1 MDIGKQILSLRKQR
15 GITQEVL
22 AAEMG
27 VTVGA
32 VSKWENGNALPDIIM
47 ICALADFFEVSTDEL
62 LGRTS
67 KKRGFIVCD
76 DARFICT
83 MIKNIVEKEDYECIG
98 LAENGTQL
106 WELLGNKVP
115 HFVFLDIHF
124 PNEDGLEMLKQI
136 KERYTD
142 MKVLIVTADTSENA
156 KQKAYEYGASGFIE
170 KPFLPEHIA
179 QALKDAEFRG
189 RRNEKV

>member
-1 MDIGKQILSLRKQR
+1 MGEWKYVAGYYYDLCIGS
-15 GITQEVL
+15 
-22 AAEMG
+22 
-27 VTVGA
+27 
-32 VSKWENGNALPDIIM
+32 
-47 ICALADFFEVSTDEL
+47 FFEVSTDEL

-106 WELLGNKVP
+106 QELLGNKVP

-124 PNEDGLEMLKQI
+124 PNEDGLEMLKRI
-136 KERYTD
+136 KEKYPD
-142 MKVLIVTADTSENA
+142 MEVLIVTADTSENA

-170 KPFLPEHIA
+170 KPFLPEHIT
-179 QALKDAEFRG
+179 QALKDAVG
-189 RRNEKV
+189 